1 MDELELN
8 AERIAAEAVRRLAK
22 MDATDCRDCRYLASP
37 ASERWCAKLAA
48 TLPDAD
54 GFCAWGER
62 KGDAE

>member
-22 MDATDCRDCRYLASP
+22 MDATECRSCIYLASP

-48 TLPDAD
+48 IVPDED
-54 GFCAWGER
+54 GFCKWGV
-62 KGDAE
+62 KK

>member
-1 MDELELN
+1 MDEREFN

-22 MDATDCRDCRYLASP
+22 LDAADCRCCIYLASP

-54 GFCAWGER
+54 GFCALGKRIER
-62 KGDAE
+62 